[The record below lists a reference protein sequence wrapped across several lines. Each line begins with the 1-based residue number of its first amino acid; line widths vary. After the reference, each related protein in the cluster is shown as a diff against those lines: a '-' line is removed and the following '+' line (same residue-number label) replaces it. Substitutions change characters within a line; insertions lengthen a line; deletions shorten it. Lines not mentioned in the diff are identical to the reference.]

1 MEKIRS
7 KSSTA
12 TPVAPR
18 VKRAFFGLLFV
29 LALASFQPSEAQAKN
44 IRVNDGKIESIYY
57 DSEVLVVKLTHEALG
72 YGWTGSGAEDLA
84 RHVIWLVER
93 DGKSCLN
100 VNRNRLAREIRLHAI
115 AYSGPTGRSARIR
128 KHANPVN
135 VTWRELR

>member
-1 MEKIRS
+1 MAKIWS
-7 KSSTA
+7 KLSTVV
-12 TPVAPR
+12 PFGQR
-18 VKRAFFGLLFV
+18 IKRAFFGLLFV
-29 LALASFQPSEAQAKN
+29 LALVSFQPSEAQAKN

-57 DSEVLVVKLTHEALG
+57 DSDVLVVKLTHEALG

-100 VNRNRLAREIRLHAI
+100 VKRSKLAREIRLHAA
-115 AYSGPTGRSARIR
+115 AYSGPAGKLARIR